1 MQISSQENW
10 GPCDPGLAI
19 LSSGTDESLLML
31 SLKQR
36 YHDKVI
42 HIAKILNIKILY
54 LKSDKRNQ
62 NSLNSFLEYVFDSKS
77 AKS

>member
-10 GPCDPGLAI
+10 GPFDPGLVI
-19 LSSGTDESLLML
+19 FSSGTDESLLIL

-42 HIAKILNIKILY
+42 HIAKMLNIKILY

-62 NSLNSFLEYVFDSKS
+62 TSLTQFFRIRIRQ
-77 AKS
+77 